1 MGVRRAG
8 IINGLRWSVV
18 ADALGL
24 PAENRQRGTYPLITE
39 MVASD
44 FWKQIEC

>member
-1 MGVRRAG
+1 MGVRRAE

-24 PAENRQRGTYPLITE
+24 PAENRQRGNLSVNYGNGR
-39 MVASD
+39 
-44 FWKQIEC
+44 K